1 MEQKGTLVREY
12 MTACPLTVSSRDSI
26 AVASRVMR
34 ERRIRHIPV
43 VDERRLAGMISDRDV
58 SLVLSLEE
66 VDPRCVTV
74 GTVMTADPYVVEAET
89 PLKTV
94 VEKMAMDRL
103 EAAVV
108 ISGQEIA
115 GIFTTVDAL
124 MAFSKHL

>member
-1 MEQKGTLVREY
+1 
-12 MTACPLTVSSRDSI
+12 
-26 AVASRVMR
+26 
-34 ERRIRHIPV
+34 
-43 VDERRLAGMISDRDV
+43 
-58 SLVLSLEE
+58 
-66 VDPRCVTV
+66 
-74 GTVMTADPYVVEAET
+74 
-89 PLKTV
+89 LKTV